1 MYNASMT
8 STTTKPPSDAKELM
22 QSLLPLSAVDY
33 HLLLVLAERD
43 LYGYAILRS
52 MAEESQGAVRLDIGS
67 LYRALARLE
76 TTELV
81 EPTSAPDDD
90 EGVRAHPGRPRRYYR
105 LTGLGRAVLTEEAR
119 RLQNAVRLARE
130 RALLSGSA
138 SR

>member
-1 MYNASMT
+1 MYNTSMAF
-8 STTTKPPSDAKELM
+8 TTTKPSSDATEHI

-52 MAEESQGAVRLDIGS
+52 MAEESRGSVRLDIGS

-81 EPTSAPDDD
+81 EPTSAPDD
-90 EGVRAHPGRPRRYYR
+90 GAGAHPGRPRRYYR

-119 RLQNAVRLARE
+119 RLQNAVRLAQERE
-130 RALLSGSA
+130 LLSGSA